1 MSIVVALS
9 GGAAA
14 ADDDPL
20 VKQIDD
26 LTQAIKPNKV
36 SPAAAVE
43 LQKLV
48 VAINTAVKPP
58 PMIYVVHASYG
69 DLQAM
74 RGGISRVYRSYV
86 HSRGRRL
93 IRVAW
98 GSDRVCDATAAVRQA
113 CQTQTS
119 CLADTSHPFSA
130 ATLCGYDPVP
140 YADARHVGLSVAYA
154 CVATPDGWNPDVD
167 HFVPPVKSA
176 ERRVTLRAGQALSID
191 CRPALDAA
199 PKIVEG
205 SR

>member
-1 MSIVVALS
+1 MSTVVALS

-20 VKQIDD
+20 VKQIDA
-26 LTQAIKPNKV
+26 LTQAIKPNTI

-58 PMIYVVHASYG
+58 PMIYIVHASYG

-74 RGGISRVYRSYV
+74 RGGIARVYRGYV
-86 HSRGRRL
+86 HSHGRRV
-93 IRVAW
+93 RVAW
-98 GSDRVCDATAAVRQA
+98 GSDRVCDATAAARQA

-119 CLADTSHPFSA
+119 CLADTSHTFSA
-130 ATLCGYDPVP
+130 ASLCGFDPVP
-140 YADARHVGLSVAYA
+140 YADARHVGLSVVYA
-154 CVATPDGWNPDVD
+154 CVETPDGWNPDVD
-167 HFVPPVKSA
+167 HFVQPAKSA
-176 ERRVTLRAGQALSID
+176 ERQVTLRASQALSID
-191 CRPALDAA
+191 CRPALAGA

>member
-1 MSIVVALS
+1 VALW

-26 LTQAIKPNKV
+26 LTQAIKPDKI

-48 VAINTAVKPP
+48 IAINTAVKPP
-58 PMIYVVHASYG
+58 PVIYVVHASYG

-74 RGGISRVYRSYV
+74 RGGAYQRTYV
-86 HSRGRRL
+86 NSRGRRV
-93 IRVAW
+93 RVAG
-98 GSDRVCDATAAVRQA
+98 GSNRVCDATAAVRQA

-119 CLADTSHPFSA
+119 CFADATHAIA
-130 ATLCGYDPVP
+130 AANLCGYDPVP
-140 YADARHVGLSVAYA
+140 YADPRHVGLSVVYA
-154 CVATPDGWNPDVD
+154 CVETPDGWNPDID
-167 HFVPPVKSA
+167 HFVQPAQAA
-176 ERRVTLRAGQALSID
+176 ERRITLRNTLALGID
-191 CRPALDAA
+191 CRPALEAA

-205 SR
+205 PK